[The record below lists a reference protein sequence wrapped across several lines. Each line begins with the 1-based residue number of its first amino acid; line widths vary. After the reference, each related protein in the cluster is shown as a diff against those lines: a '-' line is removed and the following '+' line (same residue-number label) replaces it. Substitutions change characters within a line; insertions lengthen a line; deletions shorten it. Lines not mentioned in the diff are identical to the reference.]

1 MKKALGIAASIWIQ
15 TALLFS
21 AFILV
26 GQICK
31 QDSHGFQLFFFSM
44 LITIVATAPTIV
56 VMLIA
61 CILINRLHLHWKSR
75 TALFLLLLFFI
86 SVLYSIPGYEIR
98 LLELLFNIKT
108 VKEESLL
115 AWFILFAIIF
125 LSALIAA
132 IRQLGSIAAYFSENR
147 INSESSLHILHLIFS
162 ETINNNHTMETSNEG
177 TAPAPQS
184 NRIMI
189 KGLITGA
196 LILVMMIPTFF
207 VQQLVTE
214 REQRQKEVVKEVS
227 SKWAAPQVVSGP
239 YLVVNYRDSFV
250 NNESRVVPMKK
261 QLILLPEQLEVNGE
275 LFPEERPRS
284 IYKVLLYKT
293 SLALKGTFK
302 PSWTADVQQ
311 EQIDFTSARLCFNLS
326 DFKGIEESFS
336 INLGSQNYQ
345 LKPGLPLDDFGTVG
359 LSVPVSLNLQ
369 SLDQGI
375 SFDMKLKVKGSEQL
389 QFLPLAANSRFNIRS
404 TWNDPSFDGNSLPNV
419 RKVNSDGFMATWH
432 FNQANLPYSTVQFQG
447 TLHQAKPLAF
457 GVSLVQP
464 AGQYDKTMRSVKYA
478 ILFIG
483 LTFALFF
490 IIELMQRRPFHP
502 VQYILVGLALVI
514 FYTLLLSISE
524 YVYFDYA
531 YLIASLATILLI
543 SFYAK
548 SHFASWKTA
557 AVFATILGML
567 YSFIFILIRLEDT
580 ALLIGSI
587 GLFLVL
593 AIVMFASRKVNWYG
607 SLESRPALKLSS
619 EANSI

>member
-1 MKKALGIAASIWIQ
+1 MIKALGIAARIWIQ
-15 TALLFS
+15 TALVFS
-21 AFILV
+21 FFILV
-26 GQICK
+26 GQVCK
-31 QDSHGFQLFFFSM
+31 QDNHGFQLFFFSM
-44 LITIVATAPTIV
+44 LMTIVATSPTIIA
-56 VMLIA
+56 MLIGSL
-61 CILINRLHLHWKSR
+61 LINRFHLHWKSKI
-75 TALFLLLLFFI
+75 ALLLLLLFII
-86 SVLYSIPGYEIR
+86 SVGYSIPGYAMT
-98 LLELLFNIKT
+98 LLEILFNIKT
-108 VKEESLL
+108 ERGHSFL

-125 LSALIAA
+125 ISVLIASY
-132 IRQLGSIAAYFSENR
+132 RQLGSIAAFFSGNR
-147 INSESSLHILHLIFS
+147 ISGESSFRIFQSILS
-162 ETINNNHTMETSNEG
+162 ETINNTHTMETSNE
-177 TAPAPQS
+177 TAAPAGHS

-250 NNESRVVPMKK
+250 NNESRVVPMRK

-302 PSWTADVQQ
+302 SAWTADIQLD
-311 EQIDFTSARLCFNLS
+311 QIDFASARLCFNLS

-359 LSVPVSLNLQ
+359 LSVPVSLDLQ
-369 SLDQGI
+369 TIDQGI
-375 SFDMKLKVKGSEQL
+375 SFDMILKVKGSEQL

-404 TWNDPSFDGNSLPNV
+404 SWNDPSFDGNSLPNV

-557 AVFATILGML
+557 AVFATILVLL

-587 GLFLVL
+587 GLFIVL

-607 SLESRPALKLSS
+607 SLESSPPMKLSS
-619 EANSI
+619 DSNSI

>member
-1 MKKALGIAASIWIQ
+1 MIKALGIAARIWIQ
-15 TALLFS
+15 TALVFS
-21 AFILV
+21 VFILV
-26 GQICK
+26 GQFCK

-44 LITIVATAPTIV
+44 LITIVATSPTIV
-56 VMLIA
+56 VMLIGSL
-61 CILINRLHLHWKSR
+61 LINRLHLHWKSKI
-75 TALFLLLLFFI
+75 ALLLLMLFLI
-86 SVLYSIPGYEIR
+86 SVGYSIPGYAIR
-98 LLELLFNIKT
+98 LLDMLFNIKT
-108 VKEESLL
+108 EREDSFLS
-115 AWFILFAIIF
+115 WFILFAIIF
-125 LSALIAA
+125 LSVLIASY
-132 IRQLGSIAAYFSENR
+132 RQLGSIAAFFSGNR
-147 INSESSLHILHLIFS
+147 IIAGSSFRIFQSIFS
-162 ETINNNHTMETSNEG
+162 ETINNTHTMETSNE
-177 TAPAPQS
+177 TAVPAGQS

-189 KGLITGA
+189 KGLMTGA

-250 NNESRVVPMKK
+250 NNESRVVPMRK

-293 SLALKGTFK
+293 SLALKGSFK
-302 PSWTADVQQ
+302 PAWTADIQLD
-311 EQIDFTSARLCFNLS
+311 QIDFTSARLCFNLS

-359 LSVPVSLNLQ
+359 LSVPVSLNMQ
-369 SLDQGI
+369 SLDQGL
-375 SFDMKLKVKGSEQL
+375 SFDMKLRVKGSEQL

-531 YLIASLATILLI
+531 YLIASMATVLLI

-557 AVFATILGML
+557 AVFATILGLL

-587 GLFLVL
+587 GLFIVL

-607 SLESRPALKLSS
+607 SLETRPALKLSS
-619 EANSI
+619 ESSSI

>member
-1 MKKALGIAASIWIQ
+1 MIKALGIAARIWIQ
-15 TALLFS
+15 TALVFS
-21 AFILV
+21 VFILV
-26 GQICK
+26 GQFCK

-44 LITIVATAPTIV
+44 LITIVATSPTIV
-56 VMLIA
+56 VMLIGSL
-61 CILINRLHLHWKSR
+61 LINRLHLHWKSKI
-75 TALFLLLLFFI
+75 ALLLLMLFLI
-86 SVLYSIPGYEIR
+86 SVGYSIPGYAMR
-98 LLELLFNIKT
+98 LLDLLFNIKT
-108 VKEESLL
+108 EREDSLL
-115 AWFILFAIIF
+115 SWFILFAIIF
-125 LSALIAA
+125 LSVLIASY
-132 IRQLGSIAAYFSENR
+132 RQLGSIAAFFSGNR
-147 INSESSLHILHLIFS
+147 ISAGSSFRIFQSIFS
-162 ETINNNHTMETSNEG
+162 ETINNTHTMETSNE
-177 TAPAPQS
+177 TAVPAGQS

-250 NNESRVVPMKK
+250 NNESRVVPMRK

-293 SLALKGTFK
+293 SLALKGSFK
-302 PSWTADVQQ
+302 PAWTADIQQ
-311 EQIDFTSARLCFNLS
+311 DQIDFASARLCFNLS

-359 LSVPVSLNLQ
+359 LSVPVSLNMQ
-369 SLDQGI
+369 SLDQGL
-375 SFDMKLKVKGSEQL
+375 SFDMKLRVKGSEQL

-531 YLIASLATILLI
+531 YLIASMATVLLI

-557 AVFATILGML
+557 AVFATILGLL

-587 GLFLVL
+587 GLFIVL

-607 SLESRPALKLSS
+607 SLETRPALKLSS
-619 EANSI
+619 ESSSI